1 MNGQAFTFFI
11 ERLENGAW
19 IVGWREGSD
28 DYGRIP
34 PNRVGF
40 ATYAEAEK
48 YALERMKVLYRKKRD
63 EWEKAALDAAKAQAL
78 SSKA

>member
-1 MNGQAFTFFI
+1 MTEYKGFTFFI

-28 DYGRIP
+28 DYGRTP

-40 ATYAEAEK
+40 ATYPEAEK
-48 YALERMKVLYRKKRD
+48 YALNRMKALYRKCRD
-63 EWEKAALDAAKAQAL
+63 DFEARATQAAKNEAL
-78 SSKA
+78 KA